1 MSRQAM
7 LIVAVVFGIAFAA
20 SAALRGEV
28 LPGLVT
34 GVIGAILVFLVLK
47 RVTEHNEAVRRRRE
61 REQDQARGQRP

>member
-1 MSRQAM
+1 M

>member
-1 MSRQAM
+1 M
-7 LIVAVVFGIAFAA
+7 LIVAVVFGVAFAV

-34 GVIGAILVFLVLK
+34 GVLGAILVFLVLK

>member
-1 MSRQAM
+1 MI
-7 LIVAVVFGIAFAA
+7 IVAALFGVSFAV

-28 LPGLVT
+28 LPGIVT
-34 GVIGAILVFLVLK
+34 GVLGAILVFLVLK

>member
-1 MSRQAM
+1 MI
-7 LIVAVVFGIAFAA
+7 IVAVVFGVAFAV

-34 GVIGAILVFLVLK
+34 GVLGAILVFLVLK